1 MGQRVSRE
9 VVAEVPRAPS
19 VDINL
24 GFVYVLKG
32 GTETPCTDAPCIK
45 KPLDHDAA
53 HEFAAQLGART
64 ADVKRATAEVA
75 AAQQALDA
83 LARPGTDLAAALCA
97 RTALDEAKTRLDAAV
112 EAQSAACI
120 ERVVAAAKAAVL
132 AYAGM
137 AVAHGCEHVTVLVVV
152 PESVSVSIYNLERVW
167 HAQTLA
173 PEVRADEVHGSTHL
187 WGGNNYTVDGGRTIA
202 LTASITH
209 GDGGELLV
217 WDRATSELLMGEAY
231 IAEHRRRVGFN

>member
-9 VVAEVPRAPS
+9 VVAVVPRAPS
-19 VDINL
+19 VDVDL
-24 GFVYVLKG
+24 GFVYVLKD
-32 GTETPCTDAPCIK
+32 GTETPCTDAPCIR

-64 ADVKRATAEVA
+64 ADVERATAEVA

-83 LARPGTDLAAALCA
+83 LARPGADLAAALCA
-97 RTALDEAKTRLDAAV
+97 RTALDDAKTRLDAAV
-112 EAQSAACI
+112 EAWTAACI
-120 ERVVAAAKAAVL
+120 GRAVAAAKAAVL

-137 AVAHGCEHVTVLVVV
+137 AVAHGCEYVTVLVVV
-152 PESVSVSIYNLERVW
+152 PESVSIFNLERAW
-167 HAQTLA
+167 QAQTLA
-173 PEVRADEVHGSTHL
+173 PEVRADDVTGSTLL
-187 WGGNNYTVDGGRTIA
+187 WGGNKYTVDGGRTMA
-202 LTASITH
+202 LTASITR
-209 GDGGELLV
+209 GEAGQLLV